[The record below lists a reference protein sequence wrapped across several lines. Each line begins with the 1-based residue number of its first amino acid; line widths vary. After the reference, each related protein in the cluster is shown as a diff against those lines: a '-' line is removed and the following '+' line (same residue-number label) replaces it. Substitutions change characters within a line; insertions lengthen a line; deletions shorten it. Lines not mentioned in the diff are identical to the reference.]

1 MKIMGVMKYHWRR
14 RWFLSMVFCLGSVA
28 IMGVMLAVMFLM
40 FREVTSVV
48 NAEGQIVQ
56 HVSYTNLRLVSDSR
70 ISVTYSGLSF
80 LVFLFSLAILN
91 RDRRFLVSLSV
102 PRYQILLGSFLFLV
116 SLALALAV
124 LSGLILPALTRLV
137 MMGIGFPVRGGW
149 SATAVLTGN
158 NINMGRDVL
167 LEVCS
172 MICTA
177 GVFTL
182 LGYVF
187 LRWWKILLILGS
199 AFIVAIILL
208 VAMIN
213 WESML
218 SVYALRL
225 ADWLQWLVETWL
237 PRVVEFF
244 RNPEPVRT
252 GLIQLGVGVGC
263 SILSYPVMRG
273 MKVS

>member
-14 RWFLSMVFCLGSVA
+14 RWFLTMVFCLGVLVVTALVA
-28 IMGVMLAVMFLM
+28 GSLIVRS
-40 FREVTSVV
+40 REVTNVV
-48 NAEGQIVQ
+48 NAEGQIVP
-56 HVSYTNLRLVSDSR
+56 HVSYTNVTFAANPDRLMDASAF
-70 ISVTYSGLSF
+70 SF
-80 LVFLFSLAILN
+80 LVFLFSLAIVN

-102 PRYQILLGSFLFLV
+102 PRYQILLGSMLFLL

-124 LSGLILPALTRLV
+124 LGGLILPVLARLV
-137 MMGIGFPVRGGW
+137 LMGIGFPIRGGW
-149 SATAVLTGN
+149 SAAAVLTGN

-187 LRWWKILLILGS
+187 LRWWKVLLILGS
-199 AFIVAIILL
+199 AGIVAIILL
-208 VAMIN
+208 VAMVN
-213 WESML
+213 WQSMIG
-218 SVYALRL
+218 VYAAQLL
-225 ADWLQWLVETWL
+225 DWLEWFVETWL
-237 PRVVEFF
+237 PRIVEFF
-244 RNPEPVRT
+244 QNPEPVRI